1 LEPANWGGNFCSLL
15 TSGHMPLVRIDVLQG
30 YSAAERRTI
39 GDCVQRA
46 MVETLGVPVRD
57 RFQLISEHEPE
68 SLDFSRSY
76 LDIERTDRFVL
87 VTVTLSS
94 GRTTEA
100 KQAFY
105 ARLAELLAELVALRT
120 EDLAIVL
127 TENERADWSFGR
139 GEASYLV
146 LPSEHWR

>member
-1 LEPANWGGNFCSLL
+1 
-15 TSGHMPLVRIDVLQG
+15 MPLVRIDVLQG
-30 YSAAERRTI
+30 YSAAERTTI

-46 MVETLGVPVRD
+46 MVETLGVPERD
-57 RFQLISEHEPE
+57 RFQLISEHEPGTF
-68 SLDFSRSY
+68 DFSRSY

-87 VTVTLSS
+87 VNVTLSA

-105 ARLAELLAELVALRT
+105 ARLAALLGERVGLRP

-127 TENERADWSFGR
+127 TENERQDWSFGR
-139 GEASYLV
+139 GEASYV
-146 LPSEHWR
+146 VIPREQWR